1 MANPRSLIPD
11 PVFPFHERKS
21 MPKRKK
27 EGKKGLTKEQLE
39 DRLKEIARE
48 AKELDAK
55 IQRLQKEAIGTVRV
69 I

>member
-1 MANPRSLIPD
+1 
-11 PVFPFHERKS
+11 